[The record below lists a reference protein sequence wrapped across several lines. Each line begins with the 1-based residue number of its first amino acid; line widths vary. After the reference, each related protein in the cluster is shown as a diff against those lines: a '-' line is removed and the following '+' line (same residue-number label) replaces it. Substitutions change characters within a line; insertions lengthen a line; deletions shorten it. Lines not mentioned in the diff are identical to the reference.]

1 MKALNEREKCDVY
14 KNRLF
19 LGEKKGEEVI
29 INAFAAKMW
38 VALITAKCI
47 GLPAAPCLYTTIRN
61 RKCGCAKDGR
71 DGCTDAAGCKG
82 GVVMRKTRM
91 QNRVEGPFCKE
102 IVRGEFENWLKR
114 GKNFQLLLLK
124 QEFFKQMRGRKTVV
138 GEREQGYGFRRK

>member
-47 GLPAAPCLYTTIRN
+47 GLPAAPCLDTTIRN
-61 RKCGCAKDGR
+61 RKSGCAKDGR
-71 DGCTDAAGCKG
+71 DGCTDAAGCNG

-91 QNRVEGPFCKE
+91 
-102 IVRGEFENWLKR
+102 
-114 GKNFQLLLLK
+114 
-124 QEFFKQMRGRKTVV
+124 
-138 GEREQGYGFRRK
+138 

>member
-19 LGEKKGEEVI
+19 LGEKKGEEVV
-29 INAFAAKMW
+29 INVFAANMW

-91 QNRVEGPFCKE
+91 QNRVEGSFCDK
-102 IVRGEFENWLKR
+102 IVRGKFEDWLTG
-114 GKNFQLLLLK
+114 GKNAKLLLLE
-124 QEFFKQMRGRKTVV
+124 QEFVEQVGGRETVV
-138 GEREQGYGFRRK
+138 GEGEQGNSFRSK